1 MVMASCQQQ
10 RFHPPDNTR
19 RRRVSSMPK
28 QLEASFHLQPH
39 LHPPAPWLLGVK
51 CERFVH
57 AKSNQGEK
65 VFSSLFI
72 SATLVTFFF
81 SDFIYIFTG
90 KITTLSLF
98 EFLST
103 VLPPARTGIGI
114 WGADGRIG
122 HKLDYYLQIPHSLIG

>member
-39 LHPPAPWLLGVK
+39 FAPSGPLVIGCEMREIRSREIKSGGKSFLVALHFCYA
-51 CERFVH
+51 RYF
-57 AKSNQGEK
+57 
-65 VFSSLFI
+65 
-72 SATLVTFFF
+72 FFF
-81 SDFIYIFTG
+81 SDFYIHIYR
-90 KITTLSLF
+90 KDYDL
-98 EFLST
+98 EFLSS
-103 VLPPARTGIGI
+103 VLPSARTGIGI